1 MSLWNKLFGSE
12 EAERA
17 QHGLVG
23 LGLNNAGG
31 PSMQTARPEPGNK
44 APAAPRPFDSSAEKG
59 NFLKAVNKE
68 WGRGVE
74 FYAGET
80 FRLIGTEYVSWF
92 AEQAQ
97 ARRMYCT
104 SYRET
109 AALELLEAL
118 RGQGKLTKRVA
129 VEGPYKDE
137 RRYYKLR

>member
-23 LGLNNAGG
+23 LGLNGAGG
-31 PSMQTARPEPGNK
+31 PSLQTVHSEPGNK
-44 APAAPRPFDSSAEKG
+44 ASAAPRPFDPSAEKG
-59 NFLKAVNKE
+59 NFLTAVNKE

-74 FYAGET
+74 FYAGEA
-80 FRLIGTEYVSWF
+80 FRLISTGYVSWF
-92 AEQAQ
+92 AEQAK

-109 AALELLEAL
+109 AALELLETL
-118 RGQGKLTKRVA
+118 RGQGKCTKRVA

-137 RRYYKLR
+137 RWYYKLR